1 MYIKHHLLVRNVEVE
16 YTYTHTNHSP
26 GVAELKHLPLPA
38 SVREE
43 IKEKFAQGINLERI
57 MDGMTIIAC
66 N

>member
-1 MYIKHHLLVRNVEVE
+1 MS
-16 YTYTHTNHSP
+16 THTHIQTMHSP

-43 IKEKFAQGINLERI
+43 IKEKFLQGVTLERI
-57 MDGMTIIAC
+57 MDGMHIIVC